1 MERKIG
7 QIFSYGY
14 EIYQVVKNDEL
25 HLLGC
30 SGCCFITEDGCCSRP
45 DIAGT
50 CMANDRSDNTDVMF
64 ISIGN
69 VNTKKNKNRRI
80 NYDKRRRNMECH
92 K

>member
-7 QIFSYGY
+7 QIFSHGY
-14 EIYQVVKNDEL
+14 EIYEVVKNDEL
-25 HLLGC
+25 CLLGC
-30 SGCCFITEDGCCSRP
+30 SGCSFITEDGCCSKP

-69 VNTKKNKNRRI
+69 VNTKKKNV
-80 NYDKRRRNMECH
+80 NTK
-92 K
+92 KKKK

>member
-7 QIFSYGY
+7 QIFSHGY
-14 EIYQVVKNDEL
+14 EIYEVVKNDEF
-25 HLLGC
+25 HMLGC
-30 SGCCFITEDGCCSRP
+30 SGCSFITEDGCCSKP

-69 VNTKKNKNRRI
+69 VNTKKKKNRRI
-80 NYDKRRRNMECH
+80 KL
-92 K
+92 

>member
-14 EIYQVVKNDEL
+14 EIYEVVKNEEL
-25 HLLGC
+25 CLLGC
-30 SGCCFITEDGCCSRP
+30 SVCSFITEDGCCSKP

-64 ISIGN
+64 ISIGK
-69 VNTKKNKNRRI
+69 VNTKKILNVKNRR
-80 NYDKRRRNMECH
+80 
-92 K
+92 